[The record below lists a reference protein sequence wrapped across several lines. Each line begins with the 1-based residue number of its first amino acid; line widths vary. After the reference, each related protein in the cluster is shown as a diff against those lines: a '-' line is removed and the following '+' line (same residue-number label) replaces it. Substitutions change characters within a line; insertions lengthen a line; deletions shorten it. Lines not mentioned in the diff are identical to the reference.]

1 MPDSTG
7 ASPVCRS
14 RRGAGSSR
22 SAGRGPKAM
31 GSKRSGYRDEGL
43 TRRVTFPVKDCLF
56 KFPAFRARHFFQ
68 HRPCPV
74 SYRMDTAPDV
84 AA

>member
-43 TRRVTFPVKDCLF
+43 TRRVIFPVRI
-56 KFPAFRARHFFQ
+56 AFSSFRR
-68 HRPCPV
+68 
-74 SYRMDTAPDV
+74 SAPDTFSNIGLV
-84 AA
+84 LSATAWIRRRM